1 MNLFDYLAR
10 RGALTFSQAPPGP
23 VDGLILSLLS
33 YIPFGPLV
41 PSGLEGAVPLGR
53 AAGQWLALPEHC
65 RGRRQCEENRRLLQ
79 MLAGAPRFSALKL
92 TCAADRLDPGEESQ
106 FAALSVLLGDGSAF
120 LSFRGTDN
128 TLVGWKE
135 DFNMSFLDV
144 VPAQRAAAAY
154 VQDFARHFPGPLVLG
169 GHSKGGNLAVFG
181 AALAPARYRDRIRTV
196 YNFDGPGFTSY
207 LLSQPGYWELL
218 TRLRTFVPQSS
229 VVGMLLTH
237 EEPYTVVRSDRAGLF
252 QHSPYSWQVE
262 GDGFLCLEHV
272 TAGSRLVDRTLKD
285 WLASLTPEQREQ
297 AVDALFSL
305 LSSGQA
311 SHLDEALQPQYLAA
325 ALLDADLPGQ
335 DLYALAHSLGLLLRS
350 ALRVLRE
357 GAEQALEP

>member
-10 RGALTFSQAPPGP
+10 RGAVPLSQAPPGP
-23 VDGLILSLLS
+23 VDGLILSVLS

-41 PSGLEGAVPLGR
+41 PAGLEGAVPLGR
-53 AAGQWLALPEHC
+53 AAGQWLALPESC
-65 RGRRQCEENRRLLQ
+65 RGRRACEENRRLLQ
-79 MLAGAPRFSALKL
+79 ALAGASRFSSLKL
-92 TCAADRLDPGEESQ
+92 ACAADRLAPDEESQ
-106 FAALSVLLGDGSAF
+106 FAALAVLLEDGSAF

-135 DFNMSFLDV
+135 DFNMSFLEI
-144 VPAQRAAAAY
+144 VPAQRAAADY
-154 VQDFARHFPGPLVLG
+154 VRDFARRFPGPLVLG

-181 AALAPARYRDRIRTV
+181 AALAPVRCRDRIRAV
-196 YNFDGPGFTSY
+196 YNFDGPGFTDY

-218 TRLRTFVPQSS
+218 TRLHTFVPQSS

-262 GDGFLCLEHV
+262 GEGFLCLERV

-285 WLASLTPEQREQ
+285 WLAALTPQQRER
-297 AVDALFSL
+297 AVDALFTL
-305 LSSGQA
+305 LTSGRA
-311 SHLDEALQPQYLAA
+311 THMDEALQPQYLAA
-325 ALLDADLPGQ
+325 ALLDSDLPVR
-335 DLYALAHSLGLLLRS
+335 DLYALARSLALLLRS

-357 GAEQALEP
+357 EAEGVGT